1 MPNLSQIKRQRMLD
15 FLGTLRKTHI
25 DDDSIR
31 AFAEIE
37 NQLLNKKYGLVWEE
51 HSESVDSML
60 LDNIPIFA
68 EVKDR
73 KITSGESSKY
83 NFILEGDNLQCLY
96 LLEKTHKGK
105 IDVIYI
111 DPPYNT
117 KNKDFIY
124 DDKKI
129 DATDGFQHSK
139 WLSFMSTRLKIAER
153 LIKQNGVIAI
163 SIGFHEV
170 NGLMFLCQELFP
182 SRQITCVTVQTSS
195 GNAVANGFTVIQE
208 YLVFIT
214 PNDFE
219 PMEIDEEKKENSN
232 PYHGMNLAG
241 FNQTQRPNQAYPIF
255 INSDGTVEGCGKT
268 LQERLDEGIFTGE
281 KADFVF
287 DYNEAPEGCV
297 AVWPITQDGDPCVWR
312 LIPEAFMQNWQKGY
326 IKIVPNKKGPN
337 KYTVQYLSGGII
349 EQIESGELETIQKDP
364 NKPSLDVIGFKTAAS
379 GIPTIWTDKK
389 FLTAAG
395 SKDIKNI
402 FGKKVNFPFPKPVA
416 LIKEILKRVSDKNDL
431 VLDFFAGTGTTGQ
444 AVLELNREDEG
455 ERKFILC
462 TNNEGNI
469 CDDITYPRIKKVVTG
484 YTFTGTKE
492 DVLFEKKINLQ
503 LLEDSHTVFQ
513 KAQQLIEKNQKKY
526 QKISTSFKDGVF
538 KVTGEWDTEEGVDG
552 IPANIKFYKC
562 DWTPRKPEEYLLS
575 NALCLHIREMIELQ
589 HGIEIDNVKN
599 VLILNKADFRKFIQ
613 NRAADEGIQN
623 IWVNQNIVFNSV
635 EMSQLNVLGYKYI
648 PREFFGQELREAAE

>member
-1 MPNLSQIKRQRMLD
+1 MLQMD
-15 FLGTLRKTHI
+15 F
-25 DDDSIR
+25 
-31 AFAEIE
+31 
-37 NQLLNKKYGLVWEE
+37 
-51 HSESVDSML
+51 
-60 LDNIPIFA
+60 NIA
-68 EVKDR
+68 
-73 KITSGESSKY
+73 SG
-83 NFILEGDNLQCLY
+83 F
-96 LLEKTHKGK
+96 H
-105 IDVIYI
+105 
-111 DPPYNT
+111 
-117 KNKDFIY
+117 
-124 DDKKI
+124 
-129 DATDGFQHSK
+129 
-139 WLSFMSTRLKIAER
+139 FMSTRLKIAER